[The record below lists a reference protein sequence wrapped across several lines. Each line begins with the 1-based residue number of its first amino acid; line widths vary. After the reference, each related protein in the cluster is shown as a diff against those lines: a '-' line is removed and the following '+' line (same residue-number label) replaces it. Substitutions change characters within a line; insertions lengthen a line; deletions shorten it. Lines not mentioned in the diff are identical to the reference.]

1 MATNGPI
8 NGASRI
14 SSETVNNSTATR
26 SERELCKYFMNG
38 VCRFGNNCFYSHDRS
53 SRPSTVCRYYLIG
66 TCSYGDRCFYD
77 HVRPKDQTSN
87 QNQSTTNTQT
97 SSSNEASDN
106 INARLVTRLTNR
118 PKLLT
123 TLQSSGVDSAESN
136 ASSSNHNNNSN
147 NVMPGTSAATSYYEA
162 LTGSKPNPISS
173 EQFNQDLSI
182 FDENYIDYL
191 NLKAARGANTPSLCP
206 IYEKTLACPFLETGG
221 CEFMH
226 GNVCDICNTAC
237 LNPYDEKQSE
247 EHRHECMK
255 LMEKDMEE
263 AFAAQRSAQKVCGIC
278 MEIVWEK
285 ENDVDKRFG
294 ILENCNHV
302 FCLTC
307 IRKWRA
313 SKSYENKIVKAC
325 PECRVKSDFITP
337 NRFWFEDDENKKK
350 IIEEYKCKLSK
361 TACKY
366 FKQGDGRCPF
376 GNKCFYLHQYRDGR
390 IADLPAPTKRH
401 RLNRDGNLEAFSNIV
416 RIDFD
421 FSDDEEDDF
430 DILEFFRHSLLWDT
444 ETDSDFSDL
453 FELSDEFL
461 I

>member
-1 MATNGPI
+1 
-8 NGASRI
+8 
-14 SSETVNNSTATR
+14 
-26 SERELCKYFMNG
+26 MNG

-53 SRPSTVCRYYLIG
+53 SRPSTVCRYYLMG
-66 TCSYGDRCFYD
+66 ACSYGDRCFYD
-77 HVRPKDQTSN
+77 HVRPKDQTTN
-87 QNQSTTNTQT
+87 QNQSNTQT
-97 SSSNEASDN
+97 SSSDSSEN
-106 INARLVTRLTNR
+106 INSRLVTRLTNR

-123 TLQSSGVDSAESN
+123 TIN
-136 ASSSNHNNNSN
+136 SSNEANPLSSADN
-147 NVMPGTSAATSYYEA
+147 NVIDSSVTMPSTSTATSYYEA
-162 LTGSKPNPISS
+162 LTGSKQTPIS

-182 FDENYIDYL
+182 FDENYVDYL
-191 NLKAARGANTPSLCP
+191 NLKTTRETNTNTLCP
-206 IYEKTLACPFLETGG
+206 IYEKTLSCPFLESGG
-221 CEFMH
+221 CEFIH
-226 GNVCDICNTAC
+226 GNLCDICNTAC
-237 LNPYDEKQSE
+237 LNPFDEKQSD

-350 IIEEYKCKLSK
+350 IIEEYKCKL
-361 TACKY
+361 
-366 FKQGDGRCPF
+366 R
-376 GNKCFYLHQYRDGR
+376 
-390 IADLPAPTKRH
+390 
-401 RLNRDGNLEAFSNIV
+401 
-416 RIDFD
+416 
-421 FSDDEEDDF
+421 
-430 DILEFFRHSLLWDT
+430 
-444 ETDSDFSDL
+444 
-453 FELSDEFL
+453 
-461 I
+461 